1 MPSPEFV
8 RLSVRGHVAT
18 VTLARPE
25 ALNAISSQLADE
37 LAGTLLQAAA
47 DPNAWSLVLSAE
59 GDRAFCVGADL
70 KERNRLDDRGWMQNR
85 SLIRS
90 LFDSLRAVPQPTI
103 ASVFGHALGGGF
115 ELALN
120 CDLIVASEDAIF
132 GLPEVTVGI
141 VPGGGGTQQLA
152 RRVGLARAKELVLTG
167 RRISANEAFEMG
179 LVARVVKR
187 EELPNA
193 TMELAEQVCRSS
205 PVAVREA
212 KQAMN
217 RGWAL
222 DLEAAL
228 EVEDLA
234 WRRAVASDD
243 RREGIA
249 AFNEKRDPIWKG
261 R

>member
-1 MPSPEFV
+1 
-8 RLSVRGHVAT
+8 
-18 VTLARPE
+18 
-25 ALNAISSQLADE
+25 
-37 LAGTLLQAAA
+37 
-47 DPNAWSLVLSAE
+47 
-59 GDRAFCVGADL
+59 
-70 KERNRLDDRGWMQNR
+70 
-85 SLIRS
+85 
-90 LFDSLRAVPQPTI
+90 
-103 ASVFGHALGGGF
+103 
-115 ELALN
+115 
-120 CDLIVASEDAIF
+120 
-132 GLPEVTVGI
+132 
-141 VPGGGGTQQLA
+141 
-152 RRVGLARAKELVLTG
+152 VGLARAKELVLTG